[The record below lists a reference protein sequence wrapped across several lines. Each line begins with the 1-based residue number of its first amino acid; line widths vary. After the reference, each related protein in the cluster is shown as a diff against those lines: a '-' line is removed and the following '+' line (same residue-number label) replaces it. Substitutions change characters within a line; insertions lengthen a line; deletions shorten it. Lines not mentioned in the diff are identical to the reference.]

1 MCRCRS
7 ARAYT
12 RTSNPLPLM
21 PFSATD
27 QLAIMK
33 RGTDELLVEAEMLKK
48 IEKSIATGKPLR
60 AKLGLDPT
68 RPDLHV
74 GHSVVL
80 NKLRQFQDLGHTVIF
95 LVGDFTSLIGDPSGR
110 NDTRP
115 PLDREQ
121 IIENAKTYH
130 AQASK
135 VLDPEKTEI
144 RYNSEWSDPLGAAGM
159 IKLASRY
166 TVARMMEREDFTQRF
181 KSGVP
186 IAIHEFLY
194 PLMQGY
200 DSVALEADIELGGTD
215 QKFNLLMG
223 RTLQQQYSQEQQCI
237 LTMPLLVGLDGVE
250 KMSKSKDNYIGL
262 TEPASEIF
270 GKMMSISDD
279 SMWIYYDLLSF
290 KPPGDIA
297 SLKAKCAAKQ
307 MNPRDAKVALA
318 LEIAAR
324 FHTQKEAD
332 AALAAFEARKTGA
345 APENM
350 PEITVHSAEPTML
363 LTQIC
368 KQADLSESTSA
379 AGRLIEGRGLKV
391 DGVVIEDKALKL
403 AKGATYVIQAGKRHF
418 ARVTVQ

>member
-1 MCRCRS
+1 MSLVTLS
-7 ARAYT
+7 AQQ
-12 RTSNPLPLM
+12 
-21 PFSATD
+21 
-27 QLAIMK
+27 QLDLMK
-33 RGTDELLVEAEMLKK
+33 RGCDELLVEAEMLAKIKK
-48 IEKSIATGKPLR
+48 SMASGKPLR

-68 RPDLHV
+68 RPDLHL

-80 NKLRQFQDLGHTVIF
+80 NKLRQFQDIGHTVIF

-135 VLDPEKTEI
+135 VLDPAKTEI

-181 KSGVP
+181 KKGVP

-200 DSVALEADIELGGTD
+200 DSVALHADIELGGTD

-223 RTLQQQYSQEQQCI
+223 RTLQSQYGQEPQCI

-270 GKMMSISDD
+270 GKVMSISDEL
-279 SMWIYYDLLSF
+279 MWNYYELVSF
-290 KPPGDIA
+290 KPQAEITA
-297 SLKAKCAAKQ
+297 MKARCDGKQ

-318 LEIAAR
+318 VEIAAR
-324 FHTQKEAD
+324 FSSQAD
-332 AALAAFEARKTGA
+332 AERAHAEFEARKSGA
-345 APENM
+345 APEQM
-350 PEITVHSAEPTML
+350 PEMTLHCAEDTML
-363 LTQIC
+363 ATQVA
-368 KQADLSESTSA
+368 KQADLVGSTSEA
-379 AGRLIEGRGLKV
+379 ARLIEGRGFKV
-391 DGVVIEDKALKL
+391 DGELIEDRHVKL
-403 AKGATYVIQAGKRHF
+403 AKGKTYVIQAGKRKF
-418 ARVTVQ
+418 ARVTLV

>member
-1 MCRCRS
+1 MQTS
-7 ARAYT
+7 AQE
-12 RTSNPLPLM
+12 
-21 PFSATD
+21 
-27 QLAIMK
+27 QLEIMK
-33 RGTDELLVEAEMLKK
+33 RGADELLVEAEMLKK

-68 RPDLHV
+68 RPDLHI

-181 KSGVP
+181 KNGVP

-200 DSVALEADIELGGTD
+200 DSVALNADIELGGTD

-223 RTLQQQYSQEQQCI
+223 RTLQSQYGQEQQCI

-270 GKMMSISDD
+270 GKVMSVSDEL
-279 SMWIYYDLLSF
+279 MWSYYELLSF
-290 KPPGDIA
+290 KPAAEIA
-297 SLKAKCAAKQ
+297 AMKAKCERKQ
-307 MNPRDAKVALA
+307 MNPRDAKVSLA

-324 FHTQKEAD
+324 FHSQADAD

-345 APENM
+345 APESM
-350 PEITVHSAEPTML
+350 PEVTIHCIEDSML
-363 LTQIC
+363 VTQIA
-368 KQADLSESTSA
+368 KQADLVASTSD
-379 AGRLIEGRGLKV
+379 AGRLIDGRGFKV
-391 DGVVIEDKALKL
+391 DGVVIEDRHLKL
-403 AKGATYVIQAGKRHF
+403 AKGANYVLQAGKRKF
-418 ARVTVQ
+418 ARVTLA

>member
-1 MCRCRS
+1 MQIS
-7 ARAYT
+7 A
-12 RTSNPLPLM
+12 PE
-21 PFSATD
+21 
-27 QLAIMK
+27 QLEIMK
-33 RGTDELLVEAEMLKK
+33 HGVDELLVEAEMLKK

-68 RPDLHV
+68 RPDIHI
-74 GHSVVL
+74 GHTVVL

-95 LVGDFTSLIGDPSGR
+95 LIGDFTSLIGDPSGR

-115 PLDREQ
+115 PLEREQ

-159 IKLASRY
+159 IKLAAKY
-166 TVARMMEREDFTQRF
+166 TIARMMEREDFTQRF
-181 KSGVP
+181 KNGVP
-186 IAIHEFLY
+186 ISIHEFLY
-194 PLMQGY
+194 PLLQGY
-200 DSVALEADIELGGTD
+200 DSVALNADIELGGTE

-223 RTLQQQYSQEQQCI
+223 RTLQAQYGQEQQCI

-270 GKMMSISDD
+270 GKVMSISDE
-279 SMWIYYDLLSF
+279 SMWSYYELLSF
-290 KPPGDIA
+290 KPVVEIA
-297 SLKAKCAAKQ
+297 SVKAKCESKQ

-324 FHTQKEAD
+324 FHTQAD
-332 AALAAFEARKTGA
+332 AEKALAEFEARKTGA

-350 PEITVHSAEPTML
+350 PEVTIHCAEESML
-363 LTQIC
+363 VTQIA
-368 KQADLSESTSA
+368 KQADLVASTSD
-379 AGRLIEGRGLKV
+379 AGRLIEGRGFKV
-391 DGVVIEDKALKL
+391 DSVVIEDRHLKL
-403 AKGATYVIQAGKRHF
+403 AKGKSYVIQAGKRKF
-418 ARVTVQ
+418 ARVTLT

>member
-1 MCRCRS
+1 MSLANLS
-7 ARAYT
+7 AQQ
-12 RTSNPLPLM
+12 
-21 PFSATD
+21 
-27 QLAIMK
+27 QLDIMK
-33 RGTDELLVEAEMLKK
+33 RGCDELLVEAEMLAKIKK
-48 IEKSIATGKPLR
+48 SMASGKPLR

-68 RPDLHV
+68 RPDLHL

-121 IIENAKTYH
+121 IVENAKTYH

-200 DSVALEADIELGGTD
+200 DSVALNADIELGGTD

-223 RTLQQQYSQEQQCI
+223 RTLQAQYGQEQQCI

-270 GKMMSISDD
+270 GKVMSISDEL
-279 SMWIYYDLLSF
+279 MWNYYELLSF
-290 KPPGDIA
+290 KPVADVA
-297 SLKAKCAAKQ
+297 AVKAKCDSKQ

-318 LEIAAR
+318 IEIAAR
-324 FHTQKEAD
+324 FTSQAD
-332 AALAAFEARKTGA
+332 AERAFAEFEARKSGA
-345 APENM
+345 APEQM
-350 PEITVHSAEPTML
+350 PEVTIHCAEDAML
-363 LTQIC
+363 ATQIA
-368 KQADLSESTSA
+368 KQADLVASTGE
-379 AGRLIEGRGLKV
+379 AGRLIEGRGFKV
-391 DGVVIEDKALKL
+391 DGEAVEDRHVKL
-403 AKGATYVIQAGKRHF
+403 AKGRTYVIQAGKRKF
-418 ARVTVQ
+418 ARVTLA

>member
-1 MCRCRS
+1 MPTLS
-7 ARAYT
+7 A
-12 RTSNPLPLM
+12 P
-21 PFSATD
+21 D
-27 QLAIMK
+27 QLAVMK
-33 RGTDELLVEAEMLKK
+33 RGAEELLVESEMLKK

-68 RPDLHV
+68 RADIHL
-74 GHSVVL
+74 GHTVVL
-80 NKLRQFQDLGHTVIF
+80 NKLRQFQDMGHTAIF
-95 LVGDFTSLIGDPSGR
+95 LIGDFTSLIGDPSGR

-115 PLDREQ
+115 ALEREE
-121 IIENAKTYH
+121 ILENGKTYH

-135 VLDPEKTEI
+135 VLDPERTEI

-159 IKLASRY
+159 IKLAAKY

-181 KSGVP
+181 KNGVP
-186 IAIHEFLY
+186 ISVHEFLY

-200 DSVALEADIELGGTD
+200 DSVALNADIELGGTE

-223 RTLQQQYSQEQQCI
+223 RSLQQQYGQEQQCI

-270 GKMMSISDD
+270 GKVMSISDE
-279 SMWIYYDLLSF
+279 SMWTYYDLLSF
-290 KPPGDIA
+290 KSAADIA
-297 SLKAKCAAKQ
+297 AIKAKCAAKS

-318 LEIAAR
+318 VEIAAR
-324 FHTQKEAD
+324 FHSQTEAD

-350 PEITVHSAEPTML
+350 PERTIVCAEASML
-363 LTQIC
+363 VTQIC
-368 KQADLSESTSA
+368 KQADLAESTSA
-379 AGRLIEGRGLKV
+379 AARLIEGRGLKV
-391 DGVVIEDKALKL
+391 DGVVIEDKSLKL
-403 AKGATYVIQAGKRHF
+403 PKGNTYTIQAGKRHF
-418 ARVTVQ
+418 ARVTLA

>member
-1 MCRCRS
+1 M
-7 ARAYT
+7 
-12 RTSNPLPLM
+12 PLTAPE
-21 PFSATD
+21 
-27 QLAIMK
+27 QLEIMK
-33 RGTDELLVEAEMLKK
+33 RGVDELLVEAEMLKK
-48 IEKSIATGKPLR
+48 IERSIATGKPLR
-60 AKLGLDPT
+60 VKLGLDPT

-181 KSGVP
+181 KNGVP

-200 DSVALEADIELGGTD
+200 DSVALHADIELGGTD

-223 RTLQQQYSQEQQCI
+223 RTLQSQYGQEQQCI

-270 GKMMSISDD
+270 GKVMSISDE
-279 SMWIYYDLLSF
+279 SMWIYYELLSF
-290 KPPGDIA
+290 KPVVDIA
-297 SLKAKCAAKQ
+297 TVKTQCSAKN

-324 FHTQKEAD
+324 FHSQADAD

-345 APENM
+345 TPESM
-350 PEITVHSAEPTML
+350 PEVTIVCAEATML
-363 LTQIC
+363 LTQIT
-368 KQADLSESTSA
+368 KQADLAASTSD
-379 AGRLIEGRGLKV
+379 AGRLIDGRGLKV
-391 DGVVIEDKALKL
+391 DGVVIEDRKLVL
-403 AKGATYVIQAGKRHF
+403 AKGASYVIQAGKRKF
-418 ARVTVQ
+418 ARVTLA

>member
-1 MCRCRS
+1 MQTS
-7 ARAYT
+7 AQE
-12 RTSNPLPLM
+12 
-21 PFSATD
+21 
-27 QLAIMK
+27 QLEIMK
-33 RGTDELLVEAEMLKK
+33 RGADELLVEAEMVKK
-48 IEKSIATGKPLR
+48 IERSIATGKPLR

-121 IIENAKTYH
+121 IIQNAKTYH

-135 VLDPEKTEI
+135 VLDPDKTEI

-181 KSGVP
+181 KNGVP

-200 DSVALEADIELGGTD
+200 DSVALNADIELGGTD

-223 RTLQQQYSQEQQCI
+223 RTLQSQYGQEQQCI

-262 TEPASEIF
+262 TEPAAEIF
-270 GKMMSISDD
+270 GKVMSVSDEL
-279 SMWIYYDLLSF
+279 MWSYYALLSF
-290 KPPGDIA
+290 KPVAEIA
-297 SLKAKCAAKQ
+297 ATKAKCDAKQ

-324 FHTQKEAD
+324 FHSQTEAD
-332 AALAAFEARKTGA
+332 SALAAFEARKAGA
-345 APENM
+345 APESM
-350 PEITVHSAEPTML
+350 PEVTIHCAEDSML
-363 LTQIC
+363 VTQMA
-368 KQADLSESTSA
+368 KQADLVASTSD
-379 AGRLIEGRGLKV
+379 AGRLIEGRGFKV
-391 DGVVIEDKALKL
+391 NGVVIEDRHLKL
-403 AKGATYVIQAGKRHF
+403 TKGANYVLQAGKRKF
-418 ARVTVQ
+418 ARVTLS